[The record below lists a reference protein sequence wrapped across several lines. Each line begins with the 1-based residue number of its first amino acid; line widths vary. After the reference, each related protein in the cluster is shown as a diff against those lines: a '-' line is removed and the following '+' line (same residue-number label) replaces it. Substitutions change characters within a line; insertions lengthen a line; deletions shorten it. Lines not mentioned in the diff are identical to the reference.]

1 MAEESTG
8 AGRRRPRTLS
18 LETRGEIFLQITTGE
33 ITPAEAARKWT
44 VDVST
49 IIDIRRAVK
58 DAVLAAAAAK
68 PGRPTK
74 ERDRAPEAPRAEIAQ
89 LTEAVKTRQVKSDA
103 TKDFMAAM
111 AVAQHHG
118 RPHTPTG
125 QAWIETL
132 FGHVKGEW
140 PHLGRIGDPALL
152 EHELTRVHTEYPPCA
167 CMPV

>member
-1 MAEESTG
+1 
-8 AGRRRPRTLS
+8 
-18 LETRGEIFLQITTGE
+18 
-33 ITPAEAARKWT
+33 
-44 VDVST
+44 
-49 IIDIRRAVK
+49 
-58 DAVLAAAAAK
+58 
-68 PGRPTK
+68 
-74 ERDRAPEAPRAEIAQ
+74 
-89 LTEAVKTRQVKSDA
+89 
-103 TKDFMAAM
+103 MAAM